1 MHEGPC
7 IVIRV
12 QDGVMDNGVFVVLYE
27 RIFREVCRS
36 GRTVG
41 VVLY

>member
-12 QDGVMDNGVFVVLYE
+12 QAGAMENGVFV
-27 RIFREVCRS
+27 S
-36 GRTVG
+36 VG
-41 VVLY
+41 VGGQ